1 VFETVLVAHRGAL
14 TRRVVRTLQRLGTQA
29 ITVHSQVDVDA
40 LHVVEADESVLLGP
54 AAPQDSYLDV
64 RRVVEAARRTGAQ
77 AVHPGCSVLA
87 EDAGL
92 ARAVQAAGLAWVG
105 ADPELLERPRPTP
118 VAGGV
123 GVQVLGLA
131 DGSFTAV
138 GELTVRD
145 RGVSRFEESVAL
157 TGRERDRVRSAA
169 LFAAAEAGLRGAGT
183 VELDGQQVRR
193 VVPRLQASHALV
205 ELVHGL
211 DLVEQQL
218 RIAAGEPVSY
228 AEVEPAGW
236 AVGVRVYA
244 VDPVTGRPDPGRLT
258 GWVEPPDVRVDAG
271 YRKGDVVPP
280 HYDPLLA
287 VLTVVAPDRAQALA
301 RAREAIDAFVV
312 EGVRTNLPLLATA
325 LGDPDRTVEERLRA

>member
-1 VFETVLVAHRGAL
+1 MFETVLVAHRGAL
-14 TRRVVRTLQRLGTQA
+14 TRRVVTTLQRLGVQA
-29 ITVHSQVDVDA
+29 VTVHSDIDA
-40 LHVVEADESVLLGP
+40 GARHVVEADESVLLGP
-54 AAPQDSYLDV
+54 AAPRDSYLDV
-64 RRVVEAARRTGAQ
+64 RRVVEAARRAGAQ

-92 ARAVQAAGLAWVG
+92 AKAVQAAGLVWVG

-131 DGSFTAV
+131 DGSFIAV
-138 GELTVRD
+138 GELAVRA
-145 RGVSRFEESVAL
+145 RGMSRFEETVAL
-157 TGRERDRVRSAA
+157 TGRERDRARSAA

-205 ELVHGL
+205 ELVHDI

-218 RIAAGEPVSY
+218 RIAAGEPVSCRQ
-228 AEVEPAGW
+228 VEPTGW

-244 VDPVTGRPDPGRLT
+244 VDPGTGRPDPGRLT
-258 GWVEPPDVRVDAG
+258 RWIEPEGVRVDAG
-271 YRKGDVVPP
+271 YREGGVVPP

-287 VLTVVAPDRAQALA
+287 IVTVVAPDRALALE
-301 RAREAIDAFVV
+301 RAREAVDAFVV
-312 EGVRTNLPLLATA
+312 EGVRTNLPLLAAA
-325 LGDPDRTVEERLRA
+325 LADPDRTVEERLHA